1 MLLYKFWKKKNISE
15 SGTNVNMFVI
25 VEKFRFVFFIN
36 CDRDE
41 RLEDRKVLLYDCII
55 VSYHQSG
62 KRKDTMKFL
71 HF

>member
-36 CDRDE
+36 CD
-41 RLEDRKVLLYDCII
+41 
-55 VSYHQSG
+55 
-62 KRKDTMKFL
+62 
-71 HF
+71 